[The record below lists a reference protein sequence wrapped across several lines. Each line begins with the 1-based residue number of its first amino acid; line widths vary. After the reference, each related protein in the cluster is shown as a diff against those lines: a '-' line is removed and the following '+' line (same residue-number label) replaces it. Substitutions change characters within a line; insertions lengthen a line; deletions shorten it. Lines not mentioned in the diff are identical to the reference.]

1 MAPSLAVYRR
11 TRIPQQRHIQIAVQY
26 RDGLVLTFLF
36 ERSVR
41 VIDLMAAISRAGWV
55 SKVVV

>member
-1 MAPSLAVYRR
+1 MAPSLAVHRC
-11 TRIPQQRHIQIAVQY
+11 TLIPQQSRIQIAVQY
-26 RDGLVLTFLF
+26 RDGLALTYLF

-41 VIDLMAAISRAGWV
+41 IVDLMAAISRAGRV